1 MMSKFLTVDRVPLY
15 GICEFNG
22 QRIVKLKVDS
32 SGVYV
37 AFWPY
42 EANFMLTYMDN
53 AAAQSTVCTYTGYRA
68 AEPVEIENNMVKSF
82 TEVEY
87 KVVEDE

>member
-1 MMSKFLTVDRVPLY
+1 
-15 GICEFNG
+15 
-22 QRIVKLKVDS
+22 
-32 SGVYV
+32 
-37 AFWPY
+37 
-42 EANFMLTYMDN
+42 MDN
-53 AAAQSTVCTYTGYRA
+53 AAAQSTVCNYTGYRA

>member
-1 MMSKFLTVDRVPLY
+1 MNKLLTIDYVPLY
-15 GICEFNG
+15 GICDFNG
-22 QRIVKLKVDS
+22 QKIVKLKADS
-32 SGVYV
+32 NGVYV

-42 EANFMLTYMDN
+42 ETNFMLTFIDN
-53 AAAQSTVCTYTGYRA
+53 AAAQSTVCNYTGYRV